1 MYAVE
6 TGKENKK
13 MKKKLL
19 ILALCV
25 LMIFTVTACAK
36 GENTAFENTITFCLD
51 WTPNTNHTGLYVA
64 LEKGYYREAGLTVD
78 IVQPAES
85 TAALMVAGGQAQF
98 GVEAQDTMAAAL
110 IGDGALDITAV
121 AAILQHNTSGIMS
134 LAGSGITSPK
144 SLENKRYSTWD
155 SPIELAMLRY
165 LVEKDG
171 GDFIGTIELNGVT
184 AFEGELGI
192 AITAI
197 KQNLGYGTE
206 AVAALTRYAFEQ
218 LGLRRVWLRTH
229 PENARAIRVYQK
241 CGFTQFRKTDTHI
254 FMEYLK

>member
-1 MYAVE
+1 MEKFFESERICYSEVSVRLIQDYLVMVNDIEHVE
-6 TGKENKK
+6 KY
-13 MKKKLL
+13 L
-19 ILALCV
+19 
-25 LMIFTVTACAK
+25 
-36 GENTAFENTITFCLD
+36 
-51 WTPNTNHTGLYVA
+51 
-64 LEKGYYREAGLTVD
+64 
-78 IVQPAES
+78 
-85 TAALMVAGGQAQF
+85 GGAHEPYT
-98 GVEAQDTMAAAL
+98 EAQEIAW
-110 IGDGALDITAV
+110 V
-121 AAILQHNTSGIMS
+121 RR
-134 LAGSGITSPK
+134 K
-144 SLENKRYSTWD
+144 LEEKAPVFSM
-155 SPIELAMLRY
+155 I
-165 LVEKDG
+165 EKDG

-192 AITAI
+192 AITAN